1 MEKEIPD
8 KNLFMVCTRLN
19 KNAITELS
27 KEYHIRNCKEN
38 ELTIWKAMP
47 FDDPEVAKKYYNFMT
62 EYFDNVYKNKIKEFF
77 NKCIFVCDRNDV
89 PIGTCFLWKAYG
101 KVNTIHWLKIKKE
114 YEGQGIGRALLS
126 IIMKTALK
134 NDYPI

>member
-19 KNAITELS
+19 KNALTELS
-27 KEYHIRNCKEN
+27 KEYYIRNCKEN
-38 ELTIWKAMP
+38 ELAIWKAMP
-47 FDDPEVAKKYYNFMT
+47 FDDPEIAKKYYNFMT

-89 PIGTCFLWKAYG
+89 PVGTCFLWKAYG
-101 KVNTIHWLKIKKE
+101 KVNTIHYIYIHSLE
-114 YEGQGIGRALLS
+114 V
-126 IIMKTALK
+126 TAQ
-134 NDYPI
+134 